1 MNFARS
7 NLNRL
12 FLLLLVLA
20 SLAVAGCAS
29 TEPDNMSARP
39 WAAPKSWETGLPGG
53 MMEGR

>member
-1 MNFARS
+1 VKSNFS
-7 NLNRL
+7 RL
-12 FLLLLVLA
+12 FLLLLALA
-20 SLAVAGCAS
+20 SLVSAGCAS

>member
-1 MNFARS
+1 MRF

-20 SLAVAGCAS
+20 GLSAGGCAS
-29 TEPDNMSARP
+29 TESDNMSARP